1 MNAAADHTASETAP
15 APVRPRG
22 RQAAFGFIFAAS
34 VMNALSF
41 GLMIPVLPGL
51 IRSFFGATSAAST
64 AQAAYWQFI
73 FGVTWGGMQFVSGPV
88 LGMLS
93 DRYGRRPVMLISIL
107 GLSLDF
113 LVMTFSPTLA
123 WLLLGRVLN
132 GATAATFSTANA
144 YVADISTPERRARN
158 FGWMSSAFSVGFLLG
173 PSVGG
178 FLTLH
183 AIHIGSFALDGIRV
197 PFLVAAILCAINW
210 FYGLLVLPESL
221 PPERRIAAFDW
232 RRANPLASLRLLRS
246 HHDLLPLATINFLF
260 QLAQQVLPNIFVL
273 YTQLRYHW
281 SLSFLSVTFFITG
294 ALGILVQ
301 SFVVGPVVSRIGER
315 GAVIAGAAAGMAG
328 FVIYALA
335 PTGWIYFFG
344 MPVFALMG
352 LMQPGL
358 QGLMTQHVTVSE
370 QGRLQGANQSTGG
383 IAAILGPVIFPLSYA
398 WALLHAPDEPGVP
411 VFIAAL
417 LLALAFVLAL
427 RFARRDAPSAGAP
440 QPA

>member
-1 MNAAADHTASETAP
+1 MKATADPTANGP
-15 APVRPRG
+15 AGARPRG
-22 RQAAFGFIFAAS
+22 RQAAFGFIFAAA

-41 GLMIPVLPGL
+41 GLMIPVLPAL
-51 IRSFFGATSAAST
+51 VRSFFGATSAGST
-64 AQAAYWQFI
+64 ASAAYWQFI

-93 DRYGRRPVMLISIL
+93 DRFGRRPVLLISIL

-113 LVMTFSPTLA
+113 LVMTFAPTLA

-132 GATAATFSTANA
+132 GATAASFSTANA
-144 YVADISTPERRARN
+144 YVADISTPEKRARN

-173 PSVGG
+173 PAAGGVLAEHALHLGG
-178 FLTLH
+178 FV
-183 AIHIGSFALDGIRV
+183 LDGLRV

-221 PPERRIAAFDW
+221 APERRIAAFDW
-232 RRANPLASLRLLRS
+232 RRANPVASLKLLRS
-246 HHDLLPLATINFLF
+246 HHDLLPLASINFLF

-273 YTQLRYHW
+273 YTQQRYHW
-281 SLSFLSVTFFITG
+281 SLKFLGVTFFFTG

-301 SFVVGPVVSRIGER
+301 SFVVGPVVKRIGER
-315 GAVIAGAAAGMAG
+315 GAVIAGAAAGMTG

-335 PTGWIYFFG
+335 PTGRIYFIG

-358 QGLMTQHVTVSE
+358 QGLMTRHVTASE

-383 IAAILGPVIFPLSYA
+383 IAAILGPIIFPLSYA
-398 WALLHAPDEPGVP
+398 WALLSLPAVPGLP
-411 VFIAAL
+411 VLIAAA
-417 LLALAFVLAL
+417 LLALAFVMAL
-427 RFARRDAPSAGAP
+427 RFARREARGAGAP
-440 QPA
+440 QAA

>member
-1 MNAAADHTASETAP
+1 MNAAADRTDGEARAIP
-15 APVRPRG
+15 RPRG

-41 GLMIPVLPGL
+41 GLMIPVLPAL
-51 IRSFFGATSAAST
+51 IRSFFGANSAATT
-64 AQAAYWQFI
+64 AEAAYWQFI
-73 FGVTWGGMQFVSGPV
+73 FGVTWGGMQFFSGPV

-93 DRYGRRPVMLISIL
+93 DRFGRRPVLLISIL

-113 LVMTFSPTLA
+113 LVMTFAPTLA

-144 YVADISTPERRARN
+144 YVADVSTPEKRARN

-173 PSVGG
+173 PTAGG
-178 FLTLH
+178 FLTTH
-183 AIHIGSFALDGIRV
+183 AIHIGGFALDGLRA
-197 PFLVAAILCAINW
+197 PFLVAAGLCAINW

-221 PPERRIAAFDW
+221 PPERRLTRFDW
-232 RRANPLASLRLLRS
+232 RRANPLESLKLLRS

-281 SLSFLSVTFFITG
+281 PLRFLGMTFFITG
-294 ALGILVQ
+294 ALGIIVQ
-301 SFVVGPVVSRIGER
+301 SVVVGPVVKRIGER
-315 GAVIAGAAAGMAG
+315 GAVIAGAAAGMTG
-328 FVIYALA
+328 FLIYALA
-335 PTGWIYFFG
+335 PTGTIYFIG
-344 MPVFALMG
+344 MPIFALMG

-358 QGLMTQHVTVSE
+358 QGLMTQHVSSSE

-383 IAAILGPVIFPLSYA
+383 IAAILGPIIFPLSYA
-398 WALLHAPDEPGVP
+398 WALLNTPGAPGVP
-411 VFIAAL
+411 VFIAAA
-417 LLALAFVLAL
+417 LLALAMVLAL
-427 RFARRDAPSAGAP
+427 RFARRSALAS